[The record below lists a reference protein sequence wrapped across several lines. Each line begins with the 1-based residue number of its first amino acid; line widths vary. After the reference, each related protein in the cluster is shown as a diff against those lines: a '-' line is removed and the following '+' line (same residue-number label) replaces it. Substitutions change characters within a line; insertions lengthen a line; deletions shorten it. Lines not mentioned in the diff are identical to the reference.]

1 MEHGGYLNPE
11 QTSSPLEF
19 SFSRSEQYILLSLAR
34 ESIQHG
40 LDYGRSMPVSMES
53 FSPALQ
59 EPGAAFV
66 TLEKQGQLRGCIG
79 SVEAY
84 RSLVED
90 VAEHAWNAAF
100 RDPRFS
106 PLSPT
111 EFQQLHIEISV
122 LSQPE
127 AMTFDSEEDLKLQL
141 VPGRDGLIISDGN
154 HRSLFLPAVW
164 DKLPDVDSFLSH
176 LKQKAGLPGE
186 YWSDSI
192 SCQKFYSFE
201 FSDEDV

>member
-1 MEHGGYLNPE
+1 MTEA
-11 QTSSPLEF
+11 TF
-19 SFSRSEQYILLSLAR
+19 TKSEQRQLLALAR

-40 LDYGRSMPVSMES
+40 LDHGKSIPVDVAS
-53 FSPALQ
+53 FSLALQ

-90 VAEHAWNAAF
+90 VAEHGWNAAF
-100 RDPRFS
+100 QDHRFR
-106 PLSPT
+106 PLTST
-111 EFQQLHIEISV
+111 EFLHLHISV
-122 LSQPE
+122 LTQPE
-127 AMTFDSEEDLKLQL
+127 AMIIDSEKDLKHQL
-141 VPGRDGLIISDGN
+141 VPGKDGLIIRDGH
-154 HRSLFLPAVW
+154 HRGLFLPAVW

-176 LKQKAGLPGE
+176 LKQKAGLPRD

-192 SCQKFYSFE
+192 SCQKFHSFE
-201 FSDEDV
+201 FSEADE